1 MGARTWG
8 GAWRRCAQLQARCL
22 RSQHWHTTI
31 WHTSTREPVATEPA
45 RVPQYRIGA
54 SASGG
59 CWHFREAAMAVQ
71 TAAPRLSAEKQV
83 DMLRQMLTIRRFD
96 SRVLEIYR
104 EGIMRG
110 TSHPYIGME
119 AVGVGACAALRPD
132 DYITSTHR
140 GHGHCIAKGGDIS
153 LMMAELLGKA
163 TGYSRGKGGSMH
175 IADVSK
181 GILGANGIV
190 GGGMGIATGSALS
203 ARIRG
208 TDQVTVCFFGDGA
221 LNQGIL
227 HECSNIAAIWKLPVV
242 FLCENNQYAMSARS
256 DKFTSVPD
264 PSVRAVAYGFPGVR
278 IDGMDVFAVY
288 EAVSE
293 AVERARRG
301 EGPSMVVAVTYRYF
315 GHHVGDPLNYRTKEE
330 VDEWRKQD
338 PIDRFQA
345 RLLDERIMD
354 ETRLQQLNER
364 VNAAV
369 EEAIEFAKNS
379 PDPSVEILM
388 E

>member
-1 MGARTWG
+1 
-8 GAWRRCAQLQARCL
+8 
-22 RSQHWHTTI
+22 
-31 WHTSTREPVATEPA
+31 
-45 RVPQYRIGA
+45 
-54 SASGG
+54 
-59 CWHFREAAMAVQ
+59 MAVQ

-110 TSHPYIGME
+110 TSHPYIGEE
-119 AVGVGACAALRPD
+119 AIAVGACAALRQD

-140 GHGHCIAKGGDIS
+140 GHGHCIAKGGDIK

-203 ARIRG
+203 ARVKG
-208 TDQVTVCFFGDGA
+208 TDQVTICFFGDGA

-227 HECSNIAAIWKLPVV
+227 HECSNLAAIWKLPVI
-242 FLCENNQYAMSARS
+242 FLCENNQYAMSARA

-264 PSVRAVAYGFPGVR
+264 PSVRAQAYGFPGIRV
-278 IDGMDVFAVY
+278 DGMDAIAVY
-288 EAVSE
+288 QVAAE

-301 EGPSMVVAVTYRYF
+301 DGPTMIVATTYRYF

-330 VDEWRKQD
+330 VDEWRKTD
-338 PIDRFQA
+338 SIERFKA
-345 RLLDERIMD
+345 HLLDERVLD
-354 ETRLQQLNER
+354 ETRIQQLEEQ

-369 EEAIEFAKNS
+369 EDAIEFARNS
-379 PDPSVEILM
+379 PEPTVEILM
-388 E
+388 EDVYA

>member
-1 MGARTWG
+1 M
-8 GAWRRCAQLQARCL
+8 
-22 RSQHWHTTI
+22 
-31 WHTSTREPVATEPA
+31 V
-45 RVPQYRIGA
+45 
-54 SASGG
+54 
-59 CWHFREAAMAVQ
+59 VQ

-119 AVGVGACAALRPD
+119 AVGVGACAALREA

-140 GHGHCIAKGGDIS
+140 GHGHCIAKGCELGP
-153 LMMAELLGKA
+153 MMAELLGKA
-163 TGYSRGKGGSMH
+163 TGYCKGKGGSMH
-175 IADVSK
+175 IADVDK
-181 GILGANGIV
+181 GMLGANGIV

-203 ARIRG
+203 AKVRG

-227 HECSNIAAIWKLPVV
+227 HECSNIAAIWKLPVI
-242 FLCENNQYAMSARS
+242 FLCENNQYAMSARAEH
-256 DKFTSVPD
+256 FTSVPD
-264 PSVRAVAYGFPGVR
+264 PSVRAQGYGFPGIRV
-278 IDGMDVFAVY
+278 DGMDVIAVY

-301 EGPSMVVAVTYRYF
+301 EGPSMIVAVTYRFF
-315 GHHVGDPLNYRTKEE
+315 GHHVGDPLNYRDKEE
-330 VDEWRKQD
+330 VDEWRKSD
-338 PIDRFQA
+338 PIERFKA
-345 RLLDERIMD
+345 RLLDARIMD
-354 ETRLQQLNER
+354 ETRLQQLEEQ

-369 EEAIEFAKNS
+369 EEAIEFARNS
-379 PDPSVEILM
+379 PEPLPETLM
-388 E
+388 EDIYA